1 MPHKMHHYHCSASDR
16 LLSVDEVRTKDKEAQ
31 INIMT
36 YWFNYHFED
45 PAERKPYMEDEY
57 IYING
62 GPYNPYDV
70 LGKEFDDIV
79 PENVI
84 HILAEELCHIQTKWA
99 PTLDGNYYRDGK
111 VDHPLKEFNEV
122 MRNITTLLSA
132 NDNIPPDAVL
142 SMRRLLYANIIIAIE
157 VYLSDTFKN
166 EVIFNDSVTRR
177 FVETSSVFKE
187 NKILVSDIYKSI
199 ASIKE
204 RVDNH
209 LKNILWHNLDKIK
222 NIYENTFGI
231 KFPTN
236 TTKITQAIKVRH
248 DIVHRNGK
256 TKDGESHEIN
266 EKKVKDLIK
275 EAKKFVYH
283 IDEAMTSK
291 ILNPTTK

>member
-16 LLSVDEVRTKDKEAQ
+16 LLSADEVRTKGKKKQ
-31 INIMT
+31 MNIMK

-45 PAERKPYMEDEY
+45 LAKRMSYMEDKY

-62 GPYNPYDV
+62 GPYNPHNV
-70 LGKEFDDIV
+70 LGKEFDNIV
-79 PENVI
+79 PKNVI
-84 HILAEELCHIQTKWA
+84 HILAEELCLIQTKWA
-99 PTLDGNYYRDGK
+99 PTSYGNYYRDGK
-111 VDHPLKEFNEV
+111 VDHPLKEFHEV
-122 MRNITTLLSA
+122 MKNITTLLSA
-132 NDNIPPDAVL
+132 NDNIPPDAVS

-157 VYLSDTFKN
+157 VYLLDTFKN

-209 LKNILWHNLDKIK
+209 LKNILWHNLDQIK
-222 NIYENTFGI
+222 KLYENTFSI
-231 KFPTN
+231 KFPKN
-236 TTKITQAIKVRH
+236 TTKITQAIEVRH

-256 TKDGESHEIN
+256 TKNGESHEIN
-266 EKKVKDLIK
+266 EKKVIDLIK
-275 EAKKFVYH
+275 EAKKFVHH

-291 ILNPTTK
+291 ILNTTTK